1 MDGRNRDVASGAP
14 PSQYHGELAKTA
26 EGRWSPFQGSL
37 CSDWI
42 DASLCLNIEDQAG
55 WQSYLKPPA
64 NKGLW
69 HTF

>member
-26 EGRWSPFQGSL
+26 EGRRSPSQGSHR
-37 CSDWI
+37 SDWI

-55 WQSYLKPPA
+55 
-64 NKGLW
+64 
-69 HTF
+69 